1 MNIVQIFHEDDIKIS
16 SSRSDILINMD
27 KIYLNRIIVN
37 LITNAKQA
45 KSDDR
50 ALRIHIKIE
59 QINRKVKISVQ
70 DNGIGIAEDMYERI
84 FEPNFTSK
92 SSGKGLGLSMVKK
105 MVTDYQG
112 EISLRSEIGVGTS
125 FIITLPA
132 SV

>member
-1 MNIVQIFHEDDIKIS
+1 MA
-16 SSRSDILINMD
+16 R
-27 KIYLNRIIVN
+27 
-37 LITNAKQA
+37 
-45 KSDDR
+45 SDDR

-125 FIITLPA
+125 FIIIFPA

>member
-1 MNIVQIFHEDDIKIS
+1 M
-16 SSRSDILINMD
+16 
-27 KIYLNRIIVN
+27 
-37 LITNAKQA
+37 
-45 KSDDR
+45 
-50 ALRIHIKIE
+50 
-59 QINRKVKISVQ
+59 Q

-92 SSGKGLGLSMVKK
+92 NSRKGLELSMVKK

-125 FIITLPA
+125 FIIIFPA